1 MPLTPLL
8 ASLLLGAQ
16 APVPAD
22 QAALATCLGQFAGAQ
37 RQAGAAAAEF
47 VDALANACQQ
57 EERAYRSAFLA
68 AATARGAAYLDAESE
83 AYRNVQNLRIA
94 QRGAYLAAT
103 GTCARQPTRR
113 R

>member
-8 ASLLLGAQ
+8 FSLLLAAQ

-22 QAALATCLGQFAGAQ
+22 QVALAACLGRFAEAQ
-37 RQAGAAAAEF
+37 LQAGAPAAEF

-68 AATARGAAYLDAESE
+68 ATTARGAAYLDAESE
-83 AYRNVQNLRIA
+83 AYRNVQHLRIA

-103 GTCARQPTRR
+103 GTCARQPARR

>member
-1 MPLTPLL
+1 MPFVPLL

-16 APVPAD
+16 APVPA
-22 QAALATCLGQFAGAQ
+22 ALAACLGQFADAQ
-37 RQAGAAAAEF
+37 RQAGASAADF
-47 VDALANACQQ
+47 VEGLANACQQ

-83 AYRNVQNLRIA
+83 AYRNVQALRIA

-103 GTCARQPTRR
+103 GTCARQSTRR

>member
-8 ASLLLGAQ
+8 ASLLLTAQ

-22 QAALATCLGQFAGAQ
+22 QAALATCLARFADAQ
-37 RQAGAAAAEF
+37 LQAGAPAADF
-47 VDALANACQQ
+47 VDALGNACQQ

-68 AATARGAAYLDAESE
+68 AATARGAAYLDADSE

-103 GTCARQPTRR
+103 GTCARRPGRR

>member
-1 MPLTPLL
+1 MPLTPLHF
-8 ASLLLGAQ
+8 SLLLAAQ
-16 APVPAD
+16 APLPGD
-22 QAALATCLGQFAGAQ
+22 QAALATCLGQYADTQ
-37 RQAGAAAAEF
+37 RQAGAPAADF
-47 VDALANACQQ
+47 VEALGNACQQ

-83 AYRNVQNLRIA
+83 AYRNVQALRIA

-103 GTCARQPTRR
+103 GTCARQRTRR